1 MPGDTKKR
9 VFNPKVETR
18 LSRAD
23 VNRLDEA
30 ARLAG
35 QTRSDFIRQGLLW
48 YLDNLENL
56 KEGEREA
63 KTAQA
68 IRYGSELIVKAIL
81 SATDRICGML
91 ARQGAEVGTLYE
103 LTWRACGTPEAKEQ
117 FTAAVNT
124 AKQRQRNRLDADE
137 KAVAERTKKVV
148 TS

>member
-1 MPGDTKKR
+1 MVGEAKKR
-9 VFNPKVETR
+9 VYSPKVETR

-30 ARLAG
+30 ARLAA
-35 QTRSDFIRQGLLW
+35 QTRADFIRQGLLW
-48 YLDNLENL
+48 YLDNLESL
-56 KEGEREA
+56 KEGQREA

-68 IRYGSELIVKAIL
+68 IRYASDQIVKAIL

-124 AKQRQRNRLDADE
+124 AKQRQRNRLDTDE

>member
-1 MPGDTKKR
+1 MVREPKKR
-9 VFNPKVETR
+9 TYNPKVETR
-18 LSRAD
+18 LARVD
-23 VNRLDEA
+23 INRLDEA
-30 ARLAG
+30 ARQSG
-35 QTRSDFIRQGLLW
+35 KTRSDFIRQGLLW

-56 KEGEREA
+56 KEADREN

-68 IRYGSELIVKAIL
+68 IRYASDQIVKAIL

-103 LTWRACGTPEAKEQ
+103 LTWRACGTPQAKEE
-117 FTAAVNT
+117 FTAAANT

-137 KAVAERTKKVV
+137 KSIAERTKKVV

>member
-1 MPGDTKKR
+1 MPSETKKR
-9 VFNPKVETR
+9 VYSPKVETR

-35 QTRSDFIRQGLLW
+35 QTRADFIRQGLLW

-56 KEGEREA
+56 KEAERET

-68 IRYGSELIVKAIL
+68 IRYASDQIVKAIL

-103 LTWRACGTPEAKEQ
+103 LTWRACGTPQAKEE